1 MTIIVHGRATSSNVQ
16 LVMWAIAELGLQY
29 DRRDVGGMYGGTDT
43 PQYRAM
49 NPNGRVPTIQD
60 GALTM
65 FESPAILRYLARA
78 HGSDAFWP
86 ADQKRV
92 AELDMWAE
100 WMKTSFCQCFAFD
113 IFWPLIRTR
122 AADRDQRQIARG
134 EAELARLAP
143 MIDRRIGYG
152 PWLGGED
159 FTFADVMVGHIL
171 YRYFDVDFA
180 RVPTPNLEAYYR
192 RCTQRP
198 AYAEHVMVSYDSLRV
213 S

>member
-1 MTIIVHGRATSSNVQ
+1 MIIVHGRATSSNVQ
-16 LVMWAIAELGLQY
+16 LVMWAIGELGLEY
-29 DRRDVGGMYGGTDT
+29 ERRDVGGQYGGTDT
-43 PQYRAM
+43 PEYRAM

-78 HGSDAFWP
+78 YGKDPFWP
-86 ADQKRV
+86 ADARR
-92 AELDMWAE
+92 AGELDMWAE
-100 WMKTSFCQCFAFD
+100 WMKSSFCHAFAFD

-122 AADRDQRQIARG
+122 EKDRDPRQVARG
-134 EAELARLAP
+134 ESELARLAP
-143 MIDRRIGYG
+143 MIDRRIGKG

-171 YRYFDVDFA
+171 HRYFDVDFA
-180 RVPTPNLEAYYR
+180 RVPTPNLKAYYR
-192 RCTQRP
+192 RCTERP

>member
-1 MTIIVHGRATSSNVQ
+1 MIIVHGRATSSNVQ
-16 LVMWAIAELGLQY
+16 VVMWAIGELGLPY
-29 DRRDVGGMYGGTDT
+29 ERRDVGGRYGGTDT
-43 PQYRAM
+43 PEYRAM

-65 FESPAILRYLARA
+65 FESPAILRYLSGAY
-78 HGSDAFWP
+78 GSDPFWP
-86 ADQKRV
+86 DDMKRR

-100 WMKTSFCQCFAFD
+100 WTKTSFCTAFAHD

-122 AADRDQRQIARG
+122 AADRDPRQVARG

-143 MIDRRIGYG
+143 MIDRRVGKG

-159 FTFADVMVGHIL
+159 FTFADVMLGHIL

-180 RVPTPNLEAYYR
+180 RVPTANLEAYYR
-192 RCTQRP
+192 RCAERP
-198 AYAEHVMVSYDSLRV
+198 AYREHVMVSYDSLRV
-213 S
+213 A

>member
-1 MTIIVHGRATSSNVQ
+1 MIIVHGRATSSNVQ
-16 LVMWAIAELGLQY
+16 CVMWAIGELELQY
-29 DRRDVGGMYGGTDT
+29 ERLDVGGMYGGTDT
-43 PQYRAM
+43 PEYRAM

-60 GALTM
+60 GELTI

-78 HGSDAFWP
+78 YGRDPFWP
-86 ADQKRV
+86 ADPKRA

-100 WMKTSFCQCFAFD
+100 WMKTSFCQAFAFD

-122 AADRDQRQIARG
+122 EKDRDARQVARG
-134 EAELARLAP
+134 ESELARLAP
-143 MIDRRIGYG
+143 MIDRRIGQG

-180 RVPTPNLEAYYR
+180 RVPTPNLETYYR
-192 RCTQRP
+192 RCTERP

-213 S
+213 A